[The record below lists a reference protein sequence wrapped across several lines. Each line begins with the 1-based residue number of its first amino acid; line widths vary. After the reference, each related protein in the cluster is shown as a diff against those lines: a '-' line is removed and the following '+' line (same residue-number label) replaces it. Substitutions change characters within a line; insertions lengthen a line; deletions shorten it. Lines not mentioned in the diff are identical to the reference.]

1 MHRLYT
7 ELAPL
12 WPMLTD
18 RETTA
23 HEAHHLQ
30 DLMDRA
36 HGNRVDSILELGC
49 GGGSLAAAFDGDRE
63 VVLTDLAPE
72 MLAIAQHRNPT
83 RRCVQGDMRTVR
95 LADTFDAVLLHDAV
109 MYLTTP
115 EDLHATIRTAAAH
128 LAPGGVLIITPDATK
143 EQFVE
148 RAVSGGRIGQPG
160 VQIMEWHWD
169 PDPNDDTHQLDL
181 VVLHRDDHGTMQSMH
196 ESHTLGLFSA
206 TTFIDAIRANGLIP
220 VGELV
225 WDDTLFPEVFA
236 GRKPVPS

>member
-18 RETTA
+18 RETTVQ
-23 HEAHHLQ
+23 EARHLQ
-30 DLMDRA
+30 DLMDSA
-36 HGNRVDSILELGC
+36 HGERVSSILELGC
-49 GGGSLAAAFDGDRE
+49 GGGSLAAAFDSDRD

-72 MLAIAQHRNPT
+72 MLAVARKQNPH
-83 RRCVQGDMRTVR
+83 RRCVQGDMRTLR
-95 LADTFDAVLLHDAV
+95 LPDTFSAVLLHDAV
-109 MYLTTP
+109 MYITTLA
-115 EDLHATIRTAAAH
+115 DLHAAIHTAAAH
-128 LAPGGVLIITPDATK
+128 LDPGGVLIITPDATK

-160 VQIMEWHWD
+160 VQVMEWHWD
-169 PDPNDDTHQLDL
+169 PDPLDDTHQLDI
-181 VVLHRDDHGTMQSMH
+181 VVLHRDDRGTMHSMH

-206 TTFIDAIRANGLIP
+206 VAFIDALRANGLTPMVDLI
-220 VGELV
+220 

-236 GRKPVPS
+236 GRKRDHK